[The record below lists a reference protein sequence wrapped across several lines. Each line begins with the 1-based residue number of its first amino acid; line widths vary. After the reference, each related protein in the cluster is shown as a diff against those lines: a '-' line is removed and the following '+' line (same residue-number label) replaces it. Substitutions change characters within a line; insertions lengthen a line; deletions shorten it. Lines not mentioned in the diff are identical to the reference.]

1 MIDLVDIA
9 PAFSFVIN
17 KGLTPST
24 ATYDPQAF
32 GNASLVMAGTPF
44 SLRFERDRGQ
54 VFVDV
59 GSDAVG
65 WHKLEYVLEFVDN
78 SITQKQL
85 GAPPDVAVLASLLQ
99 GHWAKVAHLL
109 SDRQEM
115 SQFQTFAKQKTASLL
130 GGIFGNP

>member
-32 GNASLVMAGTPF
+32 GNASLVMAGAPF

-59 GSDAVG
+59 GGDAVG
-65 WHKLEYVLEFVDN
+65 WYKLEYALEFVDS
-78 SITQKQL
+78 SITQRQL
-85 GAPPDVAVLASLLQ
+85 GAPRDIAVLANLLQ
-99 GHWAKVAHLL
+99 GSWDKVAHLF
-109 SDRQEM
+109 SDHQQT
-115 SQFQTFAKQKTASLL
+115 SQLQAFAKQKTMSLL
-130 GGIFGNP
+130 GGIFSNH

>member
-9 PAFSFVIN
+9 PAFLSVVD
-17 KGLTPST
+17 KGLVPST

-54 VFVDV
+54 VFVNI

-65 WHKLEYVLEFVDN
+65 WHKLEYILEFVDN
-78 SITQKQL
+78 AITQKQL
-85 GAPPDVAVLASLLQ
+85 GAPPDIVILANLLQ
-99 GHWAKVAHLL
+99 GHWDKIGHLF
-109 SDRQEM
+109 SDQQKM
-115 SQFQTFAKQKTASLL
+115 SQFRAFAKHKTASLL